1 MSDKNI
7 HQKKKLISQLQQWQG
22 IKFKKIKQRI
32 MLTEIPEDKYIR
44 YMRSHKSGNIHVENG
59 HIWAVQR
66 KKLFLEN

>member
-1 MSDKNI
+1 
-7 HQKKKLISQLQQWQG
+7 
-22 IKFKKIKQRI
+22 

-66 KKLFLEN
+66 KKLFLAN